1 MQPKKVELTDE
12 EIELLILALRYY
24 ANASRQT
31 EHGKRKAETLRLTLE
46 AYRNA
51 TA

>member
-1 MQPKKVELTDE
+1 MTETTFKQVELTDD

-31 EHGKRKAETLRLTLE
+31 EHGKRNAETLRLTLE
-46 AYRNA
+46 AYRK
-51 TA
+51 